1 MDLGEQNSWGFR
13 RSNKKEEE
21 EEQESDP
28 GGRKGKH
35 SPKE

>member
-21 EEQESDP
+21 EQESDP